1 MIQTTIFD
9 IQHHT
14 GAITDLFY
22 TTDINQE
29 GTWRYDPD
37 DTTSADNI
45 GSILVTADNK
55 RVKRIYEGVFDARW
69 FGAKGDVT
77 PVNRTSQLNTEDVG
91 HYILAGEKTF
101 NMDTA
106 IFKASD
112 VGKTITI
119 RYSSDAGSNFIAST
133 IATFFG
139 PHQIE
144 LADNSTFDLPSAAQ
158 KAAGQAYCDA
168 HPDECATNIL
178 NKFTVSIL
186 YGTDDTAAIQNTIN
200 ASAALRT
207 RQPQVYLPASG
218 YFVSQLVM
226 RGGTQFYGDGATQ
239 QSGPAQTKLYQLP
252 EVNMDMIHVD
262 PGTNT
267 TGAYFWAG
275 FLHDFSIMGD
285 TSNTSGWGISLR
297 GLNHAETP
305 QMVRVAPADITMIQR
320 LTIRQMAS
328 GGIEFPLGG
337 IPLFVTDIKLYC
349 NGGPGIAVG
358 SKEGS
363 EGPKHSQ
370 AINLTNISADSN
382 VVAAIKIT
390 NLDANS
396 NVVIVNL
403 KCEDFAI
410 NPYDPSVPKVKVQ
423 LNPVYTDYCTN
434 TGITLLGANNQ
445 GPTVEHSLKVKSTFK
460 CTNGTPNIFWN
471 NCYSR
476 LTSNNDVSGDPDPEI
491 VEGSGI
497 PYTTFFGTYPSFKL
511 ATTFTQSNKT
521 PLIRLIKTDNDPDER
536 VWDYRLSST
545 RLELGIN
552 NDALTGFKPVI
563 QFQRDGTN
571 VKGVYYPNKII
582 RIPIA
587 GTIPTISGNPVTAAD
602 SSLYKLVNISPVN
615 MPTISGSLLG
625 QELELIFDG
634 ATTIVHGTGNI
645 TLASKNNFKPIDGQI
660 IRFIKGD
667 TWLEVGGASCTP
679 QALAITNATTLAL
692 SKSSLNLSYPY
703 AIVGTKVVCAAITG
717 GGIVYEKVDSLSS
730 GNWISSSM
738 IA

>member
-14 GAITDLFY
+14 GAITDFFY

-45 GSILVTADNK
+45 GSILVTADGK

-77 PVNRTSQLNTEDVG
+77 PVNRSTIPTTADIG
-91 HYILAGEKTF
+91 HYISVGQNSFK
-101 NMDTA
+101 MDNA
-106 IFKASD
+106 KFKLSD
-112 VGKTITI
+112 IGKTITI
-119 RYSSDAGSNFIAST
+119 RYSADAGSNFIAST
-133 IATFFG
+133 IVDISS
-139 PHQIE
+139 PDQIT
-144 LADNSTFDLPSAAQ
+144 LASNSTFDLPSAAQ
-158 KAAGQAYCDA
+158 VAAAV
-168 HPDECATNIL
+168 TL
-178 NKFTVSIL
+178 TVSIL

-305 QMVRVAPADITMIQR
+305 QMVRVAPADITIIQR

-363 EGPKHSQ
+363 EGSKHSQ

-476 LTSNNDVSGDPDPEI
+476 LTANNDVSGDPDPEI

-587 GTIPTISGNPVTAAD
+587 GSIPTLSGATITAAD
-602 SSLYKLVNISPVN
+602 SSLYQLVNTSAVN
-615 MPTISGSLLG
+615 MATIAGSLRG

-634 ATTIVHGTGNI
+634 FTTIIHGTGNI
-645 TLASKNNFKPIDGQI
+645 TLASGANFKPAAGQI
-660 IRFIKGD
+660 MRFIKGD
-667 TWLEVGGASCTP
+667 VTWLEVGGASCTP
-679 QALAITNATTLAL
+679 QALVLTNATTSAL
-692 SKSSLNLSYPY
+692 SKSSLNSSYPT

-717 GGIVYEKVDSLSS
+717 GGIVYEKVDNSSS